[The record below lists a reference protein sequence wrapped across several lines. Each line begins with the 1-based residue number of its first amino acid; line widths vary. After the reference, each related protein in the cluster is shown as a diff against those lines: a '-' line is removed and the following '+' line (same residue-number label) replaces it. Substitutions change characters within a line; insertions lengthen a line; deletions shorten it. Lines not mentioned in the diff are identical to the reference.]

1 MADIKDLGIFR
12 SNKGLDKIR
21 AGNSARKNI
30 KTPQTTIQS
39 NDIDTT
45 KSQREPLNK
54 IQKSPT
60 PSSQRTGQ
68 TVIQTKKRSPSKKV
82 KGVGAPI
89 RKFDRS
95 FSAQMPLKLSPILNA
110 TSRIMVEKYET
121 NLTRDELLRK
131 ALDEYIKQ
139 HLTQEDKQDLF
150 NNVMREVEMFRE
162 KKPTIPETD
171 VDGTVIRTVSEIE
184 EETQLI
190 LRTNWGMNYKHK
202 NLLP

>member
-30 KTPQTTIQS
+30 KKLQTTSPS

-45 KSQREPLNK
+45 K
-54 IQKSPT
+54 IQKDTVNNKEAIHESPK
-60 PSSQRTGQ
+60 PFSEDVRQ
-68 TVIQTKKRSPSKKV
+68 TVTQKKKKSSPSKKV

-110 TSRIMVEKYET
+110 TSRVMVEKYET

-150 NNVMREVEMFRE
+150 NNVMREIEMFRE
-162 KKPTIPETD
+162 KKPTIPEID

-184 EETQLI
+184 EETQMI
-190 LRTNWGMNYKHK
+190 LRTNWGMNYKH
-202 NLLP
+202 

>member
-21 AGNSARKNI
+21 AGNSARKNS
-30 KTPQTTIQS
+30 KKPQTTSPS

-45 KSQREPLNK
+45 NT
-54 IQKSPT
+54 QKDTVNIKEVIHESPT
-60 PSSQRTGQ
+60 PSFEDIGQ
-68 TVIQTKKRSPSKKV
+68 KVIKTKKKSSSSKKV

-110 TSRIMVEKYET
+110 TSRVMVEKYET

-150 NNVMREVEMFRE
+150 NNVMREIEMFRE
-162 KKPTIPETD
+162 KKPTIPETN
-171 VDGTVIRTVSEIE
+171 VDGIVIRTVNEIE
-184 EETQLI
+184 EETQMI
-190 LRTNWGMNYKHK
+190 LRNNWGMNYK
-202 NLLP
+202 L

>member
-21 AGNSARKNI
+21 AGTTARKNV
-30 KTPQTTIQS
+30 KKPQTITQS
-39 NDIDTT
+39 NGTDKITSRAENT
-45 KSQREPLNK
+45 GHEEVNLASSESVPKAIIQQPKKKS
-54 IQKSPT
+54 I
-60 PSSQRTGQ
+60 
-68 TVIQTKKRSPSKKV
+68 VSKKT

-110 TSRIMVEKYET
+110 TSRVMVEKYET

-150 NNVMREVEMFRE
+150 NNVMREIEMFRE

-171 VDGTVIRTVSEIE
+171 VTGTVIRSVEEIE
-184 EETQLI
+184 QETKMI
-190 LRTNWGMNYKHK
+190 LRNNWGMNYKH
-202 NLLP
+202 

>member
-21 AGNSARKNI
+21 AGTTARKNV
-30 KTPQTTIQS
+30 KKPQNITQS
-39 NDIDTT
+39 NGTDKAASRAENT
-45 KSQREPLNK
+45 SHEEVSPA
-54 IQKSPT
+54 SPT
-60 PSSQRTGQ
+60 SSSESVPKTI
-68 TVIQTKKRSPSKKV
+68 IQQPKKKSIVSKKT

-110 TSRIMVEKYET
+110 TSRVMVEKYET

-150 NNVMREVEMFRE
+150 NNVMREIEMFRE

-171 VDGTVIRTVSEIE
+171 VTGTVIRTVEEIE
-184 EETQLI
+184 QETKMI
-190 LRTNWGMNYKHK
+190 LRNNWGMNYKH
-202 NLLP
+202 

>member
-12 SNKGLDKIR
+12 SNKGLDKIK
-21 AGNSARKNI
+21 AGTSARKNI
-30 KTPQTTIQS
+30 NKPRSKSQS
-39 NDIDTT
+39 NDSDPIKTQE
-45 KSQREPLNK
+45 KLLNSK
-54 IQKSPT
+54 EDISETMPT
-60 PSSQRTGQ
+60 FSKNRGQ
-68 TVIQTKKRSPSKKV
+68 TSIHQTKKKSTPSKKT

-110 TSRIMVEKYET
+110 TSRVMVEKYET

-150 NNVMREVEMFRE
+150 NNVMREIEMFRE

-171 VDGTVIRTVSEIE
+171 VDGTVIRTVYEIE
-184 EETQLI
+184 EETQMI
-190 LRTNWGMNYKHK
+190 LRNNWGMNYKH
-202 NLLP
+202 

>member
-21 AGNSARKNI
+21 AGNSARKNS
-30 KTPQTTIQS
+30 KEPQSTSQS
-39 NDIDTT
+39 IEIDTT
-45 KSQREPLNK
+45 KTQADILNNTEV
-54 IQKSPT
+54 IHQSPT
-60 PSSQRTGQ
+60 HSSKDIGQ
-68 TVIQTKKRSPSKKV
+68 TVIQTKKKSSPSKKV

-110 TSRIMVEKYET
+110 TSRVMVEKYET

-150 NNVMREVEMFRE
+150 NNVMREIEIFRE

-171 VDGTVIRTVSEIE
+171 VDGIVIRTVEEIE
-184 EETQLI
+184 EETKII
-190 LRTNWGMNYKHK
+190 LRNNWGMNYKH
-202 NLLP
+202 